1 MCLIVFAWKS
11 HPDYK
16 LILAA
21 NRDEF
26 HGRPSQE
33 AHWWPDLPNIL
44 AGRDLQAGGTWLAA
58 TRSGRFAAV
67 TNYRELQR
75 GQAGLRSRGEIV
87 TNFVS
92 TDVDAMT
99 FVSTFADDIYA
110 GVSILAADHENICY
124 TSNRGDKPVSLAP
137 GIYGL
142 SNASLDTPWSK
153 LTRSKEALTTLIDSD
168 KVNTTELL
176 RLLGDKTPAASSE
189 VDSSELPFRLARTL
203 TAPFIVSDTYG
214 TRCSTILLFA
224 NDGRVDFFERR
235 FAADGTA
242 SGDSNFSFSCT

>member
-33 AHWWPDLPNIL
+33 AHWWPDLPDVL
-44 AGRDLQAGGTWLAA
+44 AGRDLQAGGTWLATA
-58 TRSGRFAAV
+58 RSGRFAAV
-67 TNYRELQR
+67 TNYREQQR
-75 GQAGLRSRGEIV
+75 VQTGLRSRGEIV

-99 FVSTFADDIYA
+99 FISTFADDIYA
-110 GVSILAADHENICY
+110 GVSILAADQENICY
-124 TSNRGDKPVSLAP
+124 TSNRGDEPVSLEP

-153 LTRSKEALTTLIDSD
+153 LTRSKDALTALIDAE
-168 KVNTTELL
+168 KVNNTTLL
-176 RLLGDKTPAASSE
+176 RLLGDRTPAASSE
-189 VDSSELPFRLARTL
+189 VESGELPFKLARTL
-203 TAPFIVSDTYG
+203 TAPFIVADTYG
-214 TRCSTILLFA
+214 TRCSTVLVMS
-224 NDGRVDFFERR
+224 NDGRVDFCERR

-242 SGDSNFSFSCT
+242 SGDSNFSFSCV